1 MSPKPSSCVVSTGSF
16 EVPDNADILCAPK
29 TGMRSMV
36 EKRDQQFFDGFMILV
51 GVFVGLIAG
60 VLMFG
65 NLL

>member
-1 MSPKPSSCVVSTGSF
+1 
-16 EVPDNADILCAPK
+16 
-29 TGMRSMV
+29 MV

-65 NLL
+65 NLI